1 MSNRV
6 ETLSNGTQ
14 VYCSENHRFGTDAL
28 LLARFCPPKRDWNA
42 VDLCSGCGIV
52 ALEWYDAGHRGSC
65 TAVELSPEGSAQL
78 AAALTA
84 QNITSIHPHCG
95 DLRAFSPAPKGQG
108 EAAQGGAACCG
119 CAFPPALALQ
129 GRVQLVAC
137 NPPYFELQT
146 GAQSALPAHAVARH
160 ENECNLTDVCACAA
174 RLLKDGGRFALCH
187 RPSRMAEVFEVLK
200 QHRLEPKRL
209 VFVKNKIDGAPWLF
223 LVEAQKNRKVGLV
236 IEPDILISAGMAL
249 Y

>member
-14 VYCSENHRFGTDAL
+14 VYCSANHRFGTDAL
-28 LLARFCPPKRDWNA
+28 LLARFCPPRRDWKA

-78 AAALTA
+78 AAALAA
-84 QNITSIHPHCG
+84 QGITSIHPHCG
-95 DLRAFSPAPKGQG
+95 DLRAF
-108 EAAQGGAACCG
+108 
-119 CAFPPALALQ
+119 PPMPELQ
-129 GRVQLVAC
+129 GQVQLIAC

-146 GAQSALPAHAVARH
+146 GAQSALPAHAIARH
-160 ENECNLTDVCACAA
+160 ENECKLTDVCACAA

-187 RPSRMAEVFEVLK
+187 RPSRMAEVFAVLK
-200 QHRLEPKRL
+200 QYRLEPKRL
-209 VFVKNKIDGAPWLF
+209 VFVKNKADGAPWLF